1 VARDH
6 KQIVADWI
14 AEGLKKPGKTNVGL
28 AQALGITQPQI
39 PRIKAG
45 ERSLRAEEIPIVEA
59 YLEEPFP
66 YGHIGSGVF
75 TDVKTV
81 HGMAG
86 QMSVLFRV
94 AAGVWMEEEVGTDPI
109 ATIPFAQDPAYSPK
123 RRQYAVQ
130 VDGDSMNKVLPNGC
144 YAIVVEADGQAPLNG
159 DLVLVKRRHRGMVE
173 RTIKRY
179 AATEKGA
186 ELRPESTDPKFK
198 PLQVDGDHETVI
210 EIEGFIIG
218 RFERLGR

>member
-45 ERSLRAEEIPIVEA
+45 ERSLRAEEIPIVES
-59 YLEEPFP
+59 YLDEPFP
-66 YGHIGSGVF
+66 YVQVASGVF
-75 TDVKTV
+75 TDVKAAD
-81 HGMAG
+81 GMAG
-86 QMSVLFRV
+86 NMPVLFRV
-94 AAGVWMEEEVGTDPI
+94 AAGVWMEEDYGGEFIG
-109 ATIPFAQDPAYSPK
+109 TIPLARDPSYSANRK
-123 RRQYAVQ
+123 QYAVQ
-130 VDGDSMNKVLPNGC
+130 VDGDSMNQVLPNGC
-144 YAIVVEADGQAPLNG
+144 FAIVVEANGQEPVNG
-159 DLVLVKRRHRGMVE
+159 DLILVKRRHRGMVE

-179 AATEKGA
+179 AITSKGA
-186 ELRPESTDPKFK
+186 ELRPESTDSKFK